1 MTYKVIW
8 DQWYR
13 CGYHGDDTDFKEIVV
28 EFPSY
33 HLAEDFAIE
42 LVQGKHR
49 GMYDRKVNFTDI
61 KIKCS
66 IKGIGR

>member
-8 DQWYR
+8 DQWTR
-13 CGYHGDDTDFKEIVV
+13 CGYHGMVV

-49 GMYDRKVNFTDI
+49 GMYDSKVNFTDI